1 MRTVNPAAVREE
13 IQHLPPALK
22 RNESIRYEVDAKNE
36 VGTGPG
42 KEGHST
48 DDGDEAYPLLQLF
61 YQLLI

>member
-1 MRTVNPAAVREE
+1 MW
-13 IQHLPPALK
+13 LP
-22 RNESIRYEVDAKNE
+22 RVDPKPDE

-61 YQLLI
+61 YQSIINLMSHYL